1 MNVLRT
7 YAPLYSFLTIG
18 LAVIGLVVWSYV
30 CPCDRSPGFVLFGES
45 VTEPVE
51 DWSFANDVPLCQLQ
65 VWAGFR
71 PHSVNLNC
79 MATAEGELFLSCS
92 VCSSKYW
99 ARQVGEPELGVLKL
113 GDKTYRISLNR
124 EETSER
130 LDKAWRARVFKL
142 QTHGG
147 GPYNPT
153 PALDAERP
161 GHWWSFHVT
170 SRIAS

>member
-1 MNVLRT
+1 MNILRT
-7 YAPLYSFLTIG
+7 YAPLYSFLTVG
-18 LAVIGLVVWSYV
+18 LAVIGLVVWSYI

-45 VTEPVE
+45 VTEPVD

-113 GDKTYRISLNR
+113 GDKTYQISLNR

-147 GPYNPT
+147 GPYNPI

-170 SRIAS
+170 SRTAS